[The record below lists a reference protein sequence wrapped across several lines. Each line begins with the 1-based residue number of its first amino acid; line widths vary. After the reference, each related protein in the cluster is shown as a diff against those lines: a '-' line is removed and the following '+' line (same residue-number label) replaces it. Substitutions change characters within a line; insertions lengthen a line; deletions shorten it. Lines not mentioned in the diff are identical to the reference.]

1 MIRRAYRSAPVIGRV
16 RESVAMF
23 RRAIRGEAEAQ
34 AKAKSESV
42 QGKNRG
48 QNVTVNGE
56 YKESTITVIELENG
70 DVMVVSDS
78 RRTKKVDLV
87 SRVVHDNVNKVHV
100 LNGNVVVAGVGNM
113 QDSTMGAY
121 EMKNTIFKKGESHL
135 KQVINKG
142 IEYINNLTHSTTLG
156 YLILG
161 VEKKMS
167 GIWYLS
173 YSKNDNEYPRRKLK
187 VYPHYHAFGS
197 GAKYICEYLEI
208 SMKHYHAF
216 GSGAKNIYEYLG
228 ISMKHPISINEKAAQ
243 AIAEFGHLIASLMD
257 PATGGYIMVQL
268 VTENGVK
275 VLSLNNVLAL
285 LLKYYDRLEP
295 LFKRCIF
302 IVYKTKK
309 VFDPFGKFR
318 YIEPDVNLDA
328 LRMLI
333 EGKNGERGV
342 IYMGHPMFALED
354 SYYLQMVLFEKSKS
368 VASAMKKALDV
379 SVNSLPFASNLAG
392 IKFLDVEGKKVYIMP
407 STKSN
412 LANMKPYLP
421 PIDFSL

>member
-1 MIRRAYRSAPVIGRV
+1 MIRRAYRSAPVFGRV
-16 RESVAMF
+16 QESVAMF

-34 AKAKSESV
+34 AKGKSESA
-42 QGKNRG
+42 QGKNSG

-56 YKESTITVIELENG
+56 YKESTITVIKLENG
-70 DVMVVSDS
+70 DLMVVSDS

-87 SRVVHDNVNKVHV
+87 SRVVHDNANKVHV
-100 LNGNVVVAGVGNM
+100 LNGNVVVARVGNM
-113 QDSTMGAY
+113 RDSTMGAY

-135 KQVINKG
+135 KQ
-142 IEYINNLTHSTTLG
+142 
-156 YLILG
+156 
-161 VEKKMS
+161 
-167 GIWYLS
+167 
-173 YSKNDNEYPRRKLK
+173 NDNEYPRRKLE

-208 SMKHYHAF
+208 SMKH
-216 GSGAKNIYEYLG
+216 
-228 ISMKHPISINEKAAQ
+228 PISINEKTAQ

-302 IVYKTKK
+302 IVYKMKK

-333 EGKNGERGV
+333 EGKHGERGV

-412 LANMKPYLP
+412 LANMKPYMPL
-421 PIDFSL
+421 IDFSL

>member
-1 MIRRAYRSAPVIGRV
+1 MAKVFLSYSQKAMIRRAYRSAPVIGRV
-16 RESVAMF
+16 QESVAMF
-23 RRAIRGEAEAQ
+23 CRAIRGEAQAQ

-42 QGKNRG
+42 QGKNSG
-48 QNVTVNGE
+48 QNVSVNGE
-56 YKESTITVIELENG
+56 YKESTITVINLENG
-70 DVMVVSDS
+70 DLMVVSDT

-161 VEKKMS
+161 VENQMRS
-167 GIWYLS
+167 MWYLS

-187 VYPHYHAFGS
+187 AYPHYHAFGS

-208 SMKHYHAF
+208 SM
-216 GSGAKNIYEYLG
+216 N
-228 ISMKHPISINEKAAQ
+228 HPISINEKTAQ

-379 SVNSLPFASNLAG
+379 SVNSLPIASNLAG